1 VATAETPHGVAEANQ
16 SAPKTMKKYDW
27 SIPVRDFFRTA
38 KKHGLEPIAVNNGDG
53 WVSTSTLALAAAEIT
68 ATDES
73 HVRLT
78 HTDGSR
84 VTAYIVLGNEP
95 AELVADYTIHPALD
109 AATDEHYNNW
119 EGKPCPTTTTE
130 Q

>member
-1 VATAETPHGVAEANQ
+1 MTTYNWKA
-16 SAPKTMKKYDW
+16 
-27 SIPVRDFFRTA
+27 PVRSLLRTC
-38 KKHGLEPIAVNNGDG
+38 KKHGLTPVSVDNGDG
-53 WVSTSTLALAAAEIT
+53 WVETATTAQAVAEIV